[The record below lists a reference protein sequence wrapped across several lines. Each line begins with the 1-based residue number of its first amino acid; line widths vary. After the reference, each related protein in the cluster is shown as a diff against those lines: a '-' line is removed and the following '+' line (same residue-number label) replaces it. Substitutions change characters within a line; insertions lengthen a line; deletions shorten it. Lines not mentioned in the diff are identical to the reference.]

1 MLSRLVGLVMTVCC
15 FLFVIEILVQSL
27 GKEGCLGRRT
37 WPICRD
43 PQFHQFGTKNWTT
56 MLAAKLVQTV
66 RRGYTWQN
74 EQVKLQWSCSL
85 KGSVAK
91 LLGISSAPT
100 SGWMSL
106 LWFHCCRI
114 PGYSER
120 SLKAIRSGFWKRV
133 ELLDAFHPHE
143 FRLFDQLWR
152 HQENIEFLNNGPN
165 LAIELF
171 WVMT

>member
-1 MLSRLVGLVMTVCC
+1 MTVCC

-27 GKEGCLGRRT
+27 GKEGWLGPKT
-37 WPICRD
+37 WLFVETHSFISL
-43 PQFHQFGTKNWTT
+43 GTKNWTT
-56 MLAAKLVQTV
+56 MLAAKLVQKV

-74 EQVKLQWSCSL
+74 EQVKLQWSCFL

-91 LLGISSAPT
+91 LLEGISSAPI

-120 SLKAIRSGFWKRV
+120 SLKAIRSGFWKGI
-133 ELLDAFHPHE
+133 ELLDAFHAHE

-152 HQENIEFLNNGPN
+152 HQKILNSWRIIVQISQVNCFGSW
-165 LAIELF
+165 LH
-171 WVMT
+171 MT